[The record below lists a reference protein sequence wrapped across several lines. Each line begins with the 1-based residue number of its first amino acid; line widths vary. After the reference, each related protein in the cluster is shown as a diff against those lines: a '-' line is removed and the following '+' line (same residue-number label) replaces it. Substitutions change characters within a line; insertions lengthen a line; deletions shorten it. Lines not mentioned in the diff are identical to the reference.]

1 MVQQVWNTLLNNEVS
16 SSPHR
21 YPKVTL
27 QASAMR
33 VLVRWMR
40 RHLACICHLLLV
52 ALVLGLGALTGYT
65 GLLAGFNT
73 TYCQDSVL
81 EQLLVGKAIV
91 DGPMKANSTSLK
103 GARIYRQSEVLIQ
116 GYLEVCNQQR
126 TYKAWAAFHVHQVTL
141 KVVTPLIPLQAWGR
155 NFLAQVQTL
164 ESGRLVLSLA
174 IIATLAAFMF
184 INVIKHKRYFYEQ
197 QPHSRGE
204 ASAEG
209 VTGAIPKR
217 LTLLQLLQVTDTDDL
232 DAMVVLV
239 LVGVHLVWRMAS
251 GLSTCLAMTC
261 QACAFI
267 AAAVCQTARAIKM
280 TAALQ
285 LITAE
290 RDGLAAKLQAAN
302 YCRTTTD
309 DYLHELLSKSENR
322 ALEAEGQTRHYSQ
335 RVRALEWQKFQDK
348 KSDGGLAQKYD
359 SLTALLSR
367 TRQEKRQVEDRLH
380 GVFTHVSSLEEKAAR
395 AKQSHAA
402 ELSDVITNL
411 ELSKK
416 DLVHSEQARVAA
428 ANNSASL
435 STTLQSLKSF
445 CDSQTHKLSESCAS
459 LHISDHLCNS
469 LEQRLE
475 GVTAQCDRL
484 ANQVDSLRDGK
495 FDQNREVRAVEF
507 KCVNL
512 RQQLAEA
519 LSGKTELTLYATQ
532 LTAEKLNVSEQ
543 LLQVRAQNTQLASE
557 LTVALTEK
565 ADDKKQLQ
573 QLQAGSDDLS
583 AQLAAALSG
592 KAAAE
597 QHAQQLQAGHADL
610 SLQLSKAVAG
620 RTEAAVHVQ
629 ELQAGS
635 DHLSAQLVDAL
646 TSGSAAQKQLHQLQT
661 SDTTLAEEL
670 AAATQK
676 LQQQKAVST
685 SLHAELALLAAGKQD
700 SERQLVLLN
709 SQKEELQHQLM
720 AAAKEAAQHATRI
733 GCGFVAN
740 ERLQV
745 QLTAE
750 SQQKQQLAD
759 KVAGLE
765 ADVSRLKGQSVKELA
780 GLQSCLDAS
789 LEHLRLSRA
798 ELEAKSAE
806 THARCEREAEQHA
819 EVVQQL
825 QQQRD
830 REARAHSKEVTRLR
844 DLLEVAHPANSHTL
858 KAAAAMPVTQ
868 PNNPAANTPT
878 FKLAPGGAGKAV
890 PAFPSPSANSVVGR
904 GKATPADPYIL
915 EKGAL
920 SAAQASAA
928 NPPAAGSSQAGAV
941 VPNKQANN
949 MAANIP
955 PPKPSPVGADQ
966 ALPAFPSPSAK
977 CIESGGKGA
986 PSAAQ
991 ASPANPPAAGSSQ
1004 AVLPAL
1010 QKSPAQ
1016 DKADLSKPGNPKHGA
1031 HRQVVAG
1038 PKSGSTPLQ
1047 DQSNGSKPARFSG
1060 ASPLKDCPKSDHS
1073 ADRKAVSGGVAAMR
1087 LAGAKLDQPA
1097 AELQSS
1103 GSKESKSLTSNAVAK
1118 SNSHSSSRTG
1128 MQAFSKGMSPHGLVK
1143 GRAACKVSHHP
1154 SSRRAADASSRSVS
1168 SPGAVGAQSTTQTQ
1182 PSHFAFSPFRSVK
1195 GQQAE
1200 GQQKQS
1206 KAATATTWRNP
1217 VFACSTAPP
1226 SFCGSAIAPSLVP
1239 DHHAKPEGHRQ
1250 TGPLPSEPARQPLS
1264 TAAAEPNKSSPALDD
1279 LIRQMKLLSIAGPCS
1294 SSSSDQESVLPAVAD
1309 PAVALQR
1316 SADAAQASSAPAWSL
1331 SSSDLKAPSQSIPD
1345 ATSADQAPLLVAEPL
1360 SAEDPAACSA
1370 ETGSVS
1376 ALLGPSGNYQ
1386 DNANVTFGSSTS
1398 DCEQPDLAGAA
1409 VQMAQAGV
1417 TGTKQ
1422 AQGSSATASTGESRA
1437 AAAVT
1442 GQTPFV
1448 SPTKKHHHSLAAAA
1462 AGLVTS
1468 GPAGSPMMALPSAA
1482 SEASDTS
1489 LAELYAMLDA
1499 GLLDSPSPSAGSFSS
1514 IVHRREVSPVPFGSL
1529 SSTIDANEDANQ
1541 ASAAAAL
1548 ISFRQAAVHTESVP
1562 DFDNAHGVLAD
1573 QLWGDHP
1580 ANSHTPEAAA
1590 AMPVKHPAATI
1601 PAPKLAP
1608 VGAGKAVPAVPSSS
1622 ANSVVGR
1629 GKATPADPYILVKG
1643 APSAAKASATPPAAG
1658 SSQAGAVMPNK
1669 QPKNMAANI
1678 PNPKPPPVGAV
1689 KALPAFP
1696 PSAKGVVSSGKG
1708 ALSAAQASPAN
1719 PSAAGS
1725 SQAGAVVPNKQPNNM
1740 AANIPTPKVP
1750 PVGADKA
1757 LPAFPS
1763 PSAKCIESIGKG
1775 APSAAQASPANPPAA
1790 GSSQAVLPALQK
1802 SPAQDKADLSKP
1814 GNPKHGAHRQVM
1826 AGPKSGSTPLQD
1838 LSNGSKPA
1846 RFSGASPLRDCPK
1859 SDHSADRKAVS
1870 GDTAAMRLAGS
1881 KLDQPAAELQSSDS
1895 KESKSL
1901 TSNAVAKS
1909 NSHSSS
1915 RTGMQAFSK
1924 GMSPHGLV
1932 KGRVAC
1938 KVSRHPKS
1946 RRAADASSRSVSS
1959 TGAVTAQSTTQTQ
1972 PSHFAFSP
1980 FRSVK
1985 GQQAEGQQDKSKAA
1999 PQVAA
2004 TATTWSNPMFAYST
2018 APPSFCGSAIAPSLV
2033 PDDHAKPEAQGQTG
2047 PLPLE
2052 PARQPSNAAAA
2063 EPNKSSPALD
2073 DLIRQM
2079 QMLSI
2084 AGSCFSSSS
2093 ELESVLPA
2101 VTDPADA
2108 LQRSADAAQASSAPA
2123 RSLSSSDSNMPS
2135 KSTPDASSVGQA
2147 TLLVAEPLSAE
2158 DPAACSAETGSVSA
2172 LLGPSGNYQDNA
2184 NVLFGSSTSDCQQP
2198 DLAGAAV
2205 QMAQAG
2211 VTGTKQAQGA
2221 AATAHTGEPQ
2231 DAAAAAV
2238 TGLISVVSATKEH
2251 HHSPA
2256 AAAAVLVMSGPAGR
2270 PMMASPSAASEASDA
2285 SLAELC
2291 AMLEAGLQ
2299 DSPSP
2304 AVGSFGS
2311 VDPAVHRREVSPVP
2325 FGSLSSTID
2334 ANEDANQASAAAAM
2348 DSFRQAA
2355 VQTEGI
2361 PDFDNA
2367 HSVLA
2372 DQLWDD
2378 VMSLDDLLVGFNDL
2392 LTPSSPQTWDASAA
2406 SQEAVL
2412 QAGLLP
2418 GMEALSVDTHQHR
2431 GSQAAEEPSPV
2442 VSGQASCEPAF
2453 TGAHDVGLLAGGS
2466 SILDLRGSKPGVL
2479 SHMTDQE
2486 IEAILLADSP

>member
-1 MVQQVWNTLLNNEVS
+1 
-16 SSPHR
+16 
-21 YPKVTL
+21 
-27 QASAMR
+27 MR

-164 ESGRLVLSLA
+164 ESGRLLQSQYVNNKQASLASQVLSLA

-232 DAMVVLV
+232 DAM
-239 LVGVHLVWRMAS
+239 
-251 GLSTCLAMTC
+251 
-261 QACAFI
+261 
-267 AAAVCQTARAIKM
+267 
-280 TAALQ
+280 
-285 LITAE
+285 
-290 RDGLAAKLQAAN
+290 AAN

-620 RTEAAVHVQ
+620 RTEAAVH
-629 ELQAGS
+629 
-635 DHLSAQLVDAL
+635 
-646 TSGSAAQKQLHQLQT
+646 
-661 SDTTLAEEL
+661 
-670 AAATQK
+670 
-676 LQQQKAVST
+676 
-685 SLHAELALLAAGKQD
+685 
-700 SERQLVLLN
+700 
-709 SQKEELQHQLM
+709 
-720 AAAKEAAQHATRI
+720 
-733 GCGFVAN
+733 
-740 ERLQV
+740 V

-1316 SADAAQASSAPAWSL
+1316 SADAAQASSAPARSL

-1580 ANSHTPEAAA
+1580 ANSHTPEVGMGCN
-1590 AMPVKHPAATI
+1590 MPYNEHHMQYAESSWHHLSLTCVTFVLVCLQEQDAFDNKTHPCSVQKHQFDP
-1601 PAPKLAP
+1601 
-1608 VGAGKAVPAVPSSS
+1608 GKANTFPHVQ
-1622 ANSVVGR
+1622 
-1629 GKATPADPYILVKG
+1629 LV
-1643 APSAAKASATPPAAG
+1643 
-1658 SSQAGAVMPNK
+1658 
-1669 QPKNMAANI
+1669 
-1678 PNPKPPPVGAV
+1678 
-1689 KALPAFP
+1689 
-1696 PSAKGVVSSGKG
+1696 
-1708 ALSAAQASPAN
+1708 
-1719 PSAAGS
+1719 
-1725 SQAGAVVPNKQPNNM
+1725 
-1740 AANIPTPKVP
+1740 
-1750 PVGADKA
+1750 
-1757 LPAFPS
+1757 
-1763 PSAKCIESIGKG
+1763 
-1775 APSAAQASPANPPAA
+1775 
-1790 GSSQAVLPALQK
+1790 
-1802 SPAQDKADLSKP
+1802 
-1814 GNPKHGAHRQVM
+1814 
-1826 AGPKSGSTPLQD
+1826 
-1838 LSNGSKPA
+1838 
-1846 RFSGASPLRDCPK
+1846 
-1859 SDHSADRKAVS
+1859 
-1870 GDTAAMRLAGS
+1870 
-1881 KLDQPAAELQSSDS
+1881 
-1895 KESKSL
+1895 
-1901 TSNAVAKS
+1901 
-1909 NSHSSS
+1909 
-1915 RTGMQAFSK
+1915 
-1924 GMSPHGLV
+1924 
-1932 KGRVAC
+1932 
-1938 KVSRHPKS
+1938 
-1946 RRAADASSRSVSS
+1946 
-1959 TGAVTAQSTTQTQ
+1959 
-1972 PSHFAFSP
+1972 
-1980 FRSVK
+1980 
-1985 GQQAEGQQDKSKAA
+1985 
-1999 PQVAA
+1999 
-2004 TATTWSNPMFAYST
+2004 
-2018 APPSFCGSAIAPSLV
+2018 
-2033 PDDHAKPEAQGQTG
+2033 
-2047 PLPLE
+2047 
-2052 PARQPSNAAAA
+2052 
-2063 EPNKSSPALD
+2063 
-2073 DLIRQM
+2073 
-2079 QMLSI
+2079 
-2084 AGSCFSSSS
+2084 
-2093 ELESVLPA
+2093 
-2101 VTDPADA
+2101 
-2108 LQRSADAAQASSAPA
+2108 
-2123 RSLSSSDSNMPS
+2123 
-2135 KSTPDASSVGQA
+2135 
-2147 TLLVAEPLSAE
+2147 
-2158 DPAACSAETGSVSA
+2158 
-2172 LLGPSGNYQDNA
+2172 
-2184 NVLFGSSTSDCQQP
+2184 
-2198 DLAGAAV
+2198 
-2205 QMAQAG
+2205 
-2211 VTGTKQAQGA
+2211 
-2221 AATAHTGEPQ
+2221 
-2231 DAAAAAV
+2231 
-2238 TGLISVVSATKEH
+2238 
-2251 HHSPA
+2251 
-2256 AAAAVLVMSGPAGR
+2256 
-2270 PMMASPSAASEASDA
+2270 
-2285 SLAELC
+2285 
-2291 AMLEAGLQ
+2291 
-2299 DSPSP
+2299 
-2304 AVGSFGS
+2304 
-2311 VDPAVHRREVSPVP
+2311 
-2325 FGSLSSTID
+2325 
-2334 ANEDANQASAAAAM
+2334 
-2348 DSFRQAA
+2348 
-2355 VQTEGI
+2355 
-2361 PDFDNA
+2361 
-2367 HSVLA
+2367 
-2372 DQLWDD
+2372 
-2378 VMSLDDLLVGFNDL
+2378 
-2392 LTPSSPQTWDASAA
+2392 
-2406 SQEAVL
+2406 
-2412 QAGLLP
+2412 
-2418 GMEALSVDTHQHR
+2418 
-2431 GSQAAEEPSPV
+2431 
-2442 VSGQASCEPAF
+2442 
-2453 TGAHDVGLLAGGS
+2453 
-2466 SILDLRGSKPGVL
+2466 
-2479 SHMTDQE
+2479 
-2486 IEAILLADSP
+2486 